1 MIASENV
8 SKNLASITRARA
20 VNMVAAVAGGILL
33 CAIAQAADAAAIK
46 TPVGAAPGTTTEAPP
61 VQTDFGSS
69 RSGSYYGGYGGYR
82 GSGGYRRRG
91 SY

>member
-1 MIASENV
+1 MIT
-8 SKNLASITRARA
+8 SKNMSKNFVSNTKARA

-46 TPVGAAPGTTTEAPP
+46 TPVGAAPGTMTEAPP
-61 VQTDFGSS
+61 LQTDFGSS
-69 RSGSYYGGYGGYR
+69 RSRSGYYGGYR
-82 GSGGYRRRG
+82 GSGNYRRRG